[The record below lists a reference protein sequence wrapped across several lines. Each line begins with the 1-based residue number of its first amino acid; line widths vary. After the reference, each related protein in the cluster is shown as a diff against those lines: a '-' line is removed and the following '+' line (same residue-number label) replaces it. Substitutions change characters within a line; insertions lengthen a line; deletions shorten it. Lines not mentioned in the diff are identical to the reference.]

1 MEYDQIALLQS
12 RLHDAK
18 RLFDSTLHRLIRRWD
33 LTENAFRILYVLYSN
48 PEGVEPAKI
57 AELTNLL
64 RPAVCPVLN
73 KLDNQGM
80 IIRKEQSGDH
90 RRKLVALTPGG
101 IRFVTEV
108 KSECLRI
115 EGRAFSHF
123 SPEEIQNL
131 VALFSRYTQCF
142 QEEVNAKGKKREK

>member
-12 RLHDAK
+12 QLHDAK

-73 KLDNQGM
+73 KLDERGL
-80 IIRKEQSGDH
+80 IVREEQSGDH
-90 RRKLVALTPGG
+90 RRKLIALTPGG
-101 IRFVTEV
+101 TRFVSEV
-108 KSECLRI
+108 KAECLSV
-115 EGRAFSHF
+115 EARAFSHF
-123 SPEEIQNL
+123 SPEEIRNL
-131 VALFSRYTQCF
+131 VSLFSRYTQCL
-142 QEEVNAKGKKREK
+142 QKEVSATETTRKK